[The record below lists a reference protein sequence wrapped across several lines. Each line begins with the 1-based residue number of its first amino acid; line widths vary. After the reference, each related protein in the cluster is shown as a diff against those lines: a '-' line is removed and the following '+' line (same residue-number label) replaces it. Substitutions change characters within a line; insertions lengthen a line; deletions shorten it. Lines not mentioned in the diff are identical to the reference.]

1 MNTEKTDG
9 LPTWDLSD
17 LYSDMDAPEL
27 EKDLTSMVAQAAAF
41 EQGYKGRIVRADVT
55 ADLLRSALE
64 AYEALLQAEY
74 KPGAFASLLFSTDTA
89 DSRRGALLQRTREVG
104 SAAAK
109 HLIFFDLEI
118 GNIPQDTFDDIIA
131 QPQLEPYRH
140 YLQLQRELAKHNLSE
155 AEERILED
163 TANTRGRAFGRLFTE
178 ITSRQIFRVG
188 ENELT
193 QSELLAR
200 FHDPN
205 RETRKA
211 ASAALTDTLKEGAHI
226 LTFIFN
232 MLLHEKQV
240 IDRLRGF
247 PTPEAAR
254 HLDNEIDETVVNMI
268 VDVCV
273 DNYGIVADYY
283 HLKRELLALD
293 ELTHYDRYAPI
304 TSKCTKFSFDE
315 AKDIVLD
322 AFGQFSTQ
330 LAEITEPFFSR
341 RWIDAALR
349 TGKQGGAYCAGI
361 TPDLHPYILMNY
373 TDEPRD
379 VMTLA
384 HELGHGIH
392 DVLASKQNLL
402 NYYPVLPL
410 AETAS
415 TFGEMLVFDA
425 LQTTLSSPQER
436 LALLCGKVEDTFA
449 TVFRQIAMY
458 RFERDAHRLR
468 REKGEQPTEAYC
480 ELWQR
485 TMQEMFGDSL
495 TLGEEH
501 QWWWLCIPHI
511 NRSPFYVYA
520 YAFGEL
526 LVLSL
531 YAKYQHEGEAFVPTY
546 FDLLRA
552 GGSAPPAQL
561 IANMSIDITSSDFWQ
576 GGCNLIHQRVEQA
589 KELAKVVAG
598 IKPRNSDP
606 SLSK

>member
-1 MNTEKTDG
+1 MNTEETGG
-9 LPTWDLSD
+9 LPSWDLSD
-17 LYSDMDAPEL
+17 LYSDIEAPEL
-27 EKDLTSMVAQAAAF
+27 EEDLTSMAAQAAAF
-41 EQGYKGRIVRADVT
+41 EKKYKGRIVRSDVT
-55 ADLLRSALE
+55 ADLLRCALE
-64 AYEALLQAEY
+64 AYESLLQSQY

-109 HLIFFDLEI
+109 HLIFFDLEV
-118 GNIPQDTFDDIIA
+118 GNIPRDTFDAIIDE
-131 QPQLEPYRH
+131 PQLKPYRH
-140 YLQLQRELAKHNLSE
+140 YLQLQREHAKHNLSE
-155 AEERILED
+155 AEEGILEE
-163 TANTRGRAFGRLFTE
+163 TANTGGRAFGRLFTE
-178 ITSRQIFRVG
+178 ITSRQTFRLG
-188 ENELT
+188 EDELT

-211 ASAALTDTLKEGAHI
+211 ASAALTHALKEGAHV

-232 MLLHEKQV
+232 TLLHEKQV
-240 IDRLRGF
+240 VDRLRGF
-247 PTPEAAR
+247 STPEAAR
-254 HLDNEIDETVVNMI
+254 HLDNELEEAVVNTV

-273 DNYGIVADYY
+273 NNYTTVSDYY
-283 HLKRELLALD
+283 RLKRELLGLD

-304 TSKCTKFSFDE
+304 TSDRTKFSFNE
-315 AKDIVLD
+315 AKDVVLD
-322 AFGQFSTQ
+322 AFGRFSTK
-330 LAEITEPFFSR
+330 LGEITEPFFSR

-361 TPDLHPYILMNY
+361 TPDLHPYILLNY
-373 TDEPRD
+373 TGEPRD

-384 HELGHGIH
+384 HELGHGVH

-425 LQTTLSSPQER
+425 LQTTLSSPHER
-436 LALLCGKVEDTFA
+436 LALLCGKIEDTFA

-458 RFERDAHRLR
+458 RFEREAHRLR
-468 REKGEQPTEAYC
+468 REEGEQPTEAYC

-485 TMQEMFGDSL
+485 TMQEMFGGSL
-495 TLGEEH
+495 KLGEEH
-501 QWWWLCIPHI
+501 QWWWLYIPHI

-531 YAKYQHEGEAFVPTY
+531 YAKYQQEGEAFVPAY

-552 GGSAPPAQL
+552 GGSAPPAKL
-561 IANMSIDITSSDFWQ
+561 IANMGIDITSSNFWQ
-576 GGCNLIHQRVEQA
+576 GGCNLIHQRVRQA
-589 KELAKVVAG
+589 KELAKEISESG
-598 IKPRNSDP
+598 R
-606 SLSK
+606 

>member
-1 MNTEKTDG
+1 MNTEESG
-9 LPTWDLSD
+9 RLLSWDLSD
-17 LYSDMDAPEL
+17 LYSGIEALEL
-27 EKDLTSMVAQAAAF
+27 EEDLTSMVAQAAAF
-41 EQGYKGRIVRADVT
+41 EQKYKGRIVRSDVT
-55 ADLLRSALE
+55 AELLRSALE
-64 AYEALLQAEY
+64 AYEELLQAQY

-109 HLIFFDLEI
+109 HLIFFDLEV
-118 GNIPQDTFDDIIA
+118 GNIPRDTFDAIIDE
-131 QPQLEPYRH
+131 PQLKPYRH
-140 YLQLQRELAKHNLSE
+140 YLQLQREHAKHNLSE
-155 AEERILED
+155 AEEGILKE
-163 TANTRGRAFGRLFTE
+163 TANTGGRAFGRLFTE
-178 ITSRQIFRVG
+178 ITSRQTFRLG
-188 ENELT
+188 EDELT

-205 RETRKA
+205 RETRKG
-211 ASAALTDTLKEGAHI
+211 ASASLTHTLKEGAHV

-232 MLLHEKQV
+232 TLLHEKQV

-247 PTPEAAR
+247 STPEAAR
-254 HLDNEIDETVVNMI
+254 HLDNEVDEAIVNMV

-273 DNYGIVADYY
+273 NNYTTVADYY
-283 HLKRELLALD
+283 HLKRELLGLD

-304 TSKCTKFSFDE
+304 TSDRTKFSFDE

-322 AFGQFSTQ
+322 AFGRFSTK

-361 TPDLHPYILMNY
+361 TPDLHPYILLNY
-373 TDEPRD
+373 TGEPRD

-384 HELGHGIH
+384 HELGHGVH

-425 LQTTLSSPQER
+425 LQTTLSSPHER
-436 LALLCGKVEDTFA
+436 LALLCGKIEDTFA

-458 RFERDAHRLR
+458 RFEREAHRLR
-468 REKGEQPTEAYC
+468 REEGEQPTEAYC

-501 QWWWLCIPHI
+501 QWWWLYIPHI
-511 NRSPFYVYA
+511 NQSPFYVYA

-531 YAKYQHEGEAFVPTY
+531 YAKYQQEGEAFVPAY

-552 GGSAPPAQL
+552 GGSAPPAKL
-561 IANMSIDITSSDFWQ
+561 IANMGIDITSSDFWQ
-576 GGCNLIHQRVEQA
+576 GGCNLIHQRVWLA
-589 KELAKVVAG
+589 KE
-598 IKPRNSDP
+598 ISESD
-606 SLSK
+606 SGR